1 MGNRLGLPLVPRE
14 NWPKDRTYLNEES
27 TSTNQDL
34 HDYLMTSVY
43 HSPIEKKGGILASL
57 TSYIWSEPTPPIE
70 VKPSNV
76 RYEETFTTLR
86 KLLEKNLAYL
96 DYKSKHPSD
105 EPYLRKIAQ
114 LPEETLGIFATADI
128 PKGTLICCVDYKI
141 PSSDPSNTTNTTNTY
156 DLKINDLAYYDFMPI
171 YEYLDLNN
179 IKQHINVRGIDVQGV
194 KYLQAI
200 KDIKKGE
207 ELSRLYG
214 SDYWFKDIKEIHN
227 WNVPFG
233 LEQKSASDKDKTKL
247 EHQLELAMKAR
258 SESID
263 SDEANPITPVLLIQV
278 NSAIDDSFL
287 DEAKATTLKK
297 IAQFLAKQKDK
308 QPLHELESQIVRMLK
323 HRDNDW

>member
-1 MGNRLGLPLVPRE
+1 MGNRLGIPRIPRE
-14 NWPKDRTYLNEES
+14 SWPTDRAYMNDTP
-27 TSTNQDL
+27 TPTNQDL
-34 HDYLMTSVY
+34 HDYLMTSEY
-43 HSPIEKKGGILASL
+43 HSPVEKKVGLLSSL
-57 TSYIWSEPTPPIE
+57 SSYIWSNPTPPLE

-76 RYEETFTTLR
+76 RYEDTFNTLR
-86 KLLEKNLAYL
+86 KLLAKNLAYL

-105 EPYLRKIAQ
+105 EPYLRRLAQ
-114 LPEETLGIFATADI
+114 LSEQTMGVFATADI
-128 PKGTLICCVDYKI
+128 PKGTLICRIDHKI
-141 PSSDPSNTTNTTNTY
+141 PASDSTNTY

-171 YEYLDLNN
+171 YEYLDLSN
-179 IKQHINVRGIDVQGV
+179 IKQHINIRGIDVQGV

-200 KDIKKGE
+200 KDINKGE
-207 ELSRLYG
+207 ELSRFYG

-258 SESID
+258 SESVD
-263 SDEANPITPVLLIQV
+263 SDEADAITPVLLIQV

-287 DEAKATTLKK
+287 DEAKAMTLKK
-297 IAQFLAKQKDK
+297 IAQFLVKQKDK
-308 QPLHELESQIVRMLK
+308 QELHELENQVVRMLK